1 MVSHGVIP
9 GFSEQYGQSG
19 GIGAVQGGSGLLPLL
34 VTALVRYSVTTG
46 KASKRRSDTWPRQWF
61 SVFVL

>member
-9 GFSEQYGQSG
+9 GFIEQGNVVASVR
-19 GIGAVQGGSGLLPLL
+19 VQGGSGLLPLL
-34 VTALVRYSVTTG
+34 VTALQRYCVTAG